1 MTVSIGTFNL
11 NNLFSRYNFRAA
23 VDTIP
28 LQEAGGI
35 SLTFTPDDVDVKTF
49 MGRLV
54 KAKDPDDTAE
64 IARRILEMD
73 CDILAVQEVEH
84 IEILKKFNRDNLNEL
99 YAHVAL
105 IEGNDPRMIDVGILS
120 KLPLGPITSHQ
131 TATHLDDPAKRVFG
145 RDLAQVEVLKA
156 NGQKRLTIYNTHM
169 KSHFVPF
176 DQDPVAGAT
185 SANARRKRQAETIS
199 RIISAQERAGG
210 KFVLLGDM
218 NDPED
223 SSDIA
228 PMLIADGDPLHNALE
243 NAVETRAAKAET
255 TGQGPG
261 PQSTM
266 WTHRFNPPGP
276 EFPRY
281 ELFDH
286 IWVSDSL
293 RNKVVSAHIDRRT
306 KHGGDG
312 SDHDPAWIVLDV

>member
-11 NNLFSRYNFRAA
+11 NNLFSRYNFRAE
-23 VDTIP
+23 VDAIP

-54 KAKDPDDTAE
+54 KAKDPGDTAE
-64 IARRILEMD
+64 IARRILKMN

-84 IEILKKFNRDNLNEL
+84 IEILKKFNRDNLNGL

-120 KLPLGPITSHQ
+120 KLPLGSITSHQ
-131 TATHLDDPAKRVFG
+131 TAIHPDDPAKRVFG
-145 RDLAQVEVLKA
+145 RDLVQVEVLKA
-156 NGQKRLTIYNTHM
+156 NGQKLLTIYNTHM

-185 SANARRKRQAETIS
+185 AANARRKRQAETIS
-199 RIISAQERAGG
+199 RIISAQERAGA

-218 NDPED
+218 NDPEV

-293 RNKVVSAHIDRRT
+293 RNKIISAHIDRRT

-312 SDHDPAWIVLDV
+312 SDHDPAWIILDV